1 MSSEFKKYIESNLDY
16 NKAERFDQALIRSV
30 AENKA
35 ASLFETY
42 DQDDINELV
51 EMSIQ
56 ATDTTSEAIKWI
68 LENIDYDEEKYEI
81 LKDGRGAGKTVEDI
95 ASKWNKS
102 VEEIQRQVDLGKEVE
117 REHTSVEEVAERI
130 AMDHL
135 EELPDYYD
143 RLKKMEDE
151 GKAELGLDK

>member
-1 MSSEFKKYIESNLDY
+1 MSEFKNYIESNLEY
-16 NKAERFDQALIRSV
+16 NKADKFDQALIRSV

-42 DQDDINELV
+42 EQDDINELV

-56 ATDTTSEAIKWI
+56 ATNTTSEAIKWI
-68 LENIDYDEEKYEI
+68 LENIEYNEEKYEI

-102 VEEIQRQVDLGKEVE
+102 VEEIQSQIDKGKEVE
-117 REHTSVEEVAERI
+117 KEHTSVEEVAERI

-135 EELPDYYD
+135 MELPDYYD
-143 RLKKMEDE
+143 KLEKMEAE